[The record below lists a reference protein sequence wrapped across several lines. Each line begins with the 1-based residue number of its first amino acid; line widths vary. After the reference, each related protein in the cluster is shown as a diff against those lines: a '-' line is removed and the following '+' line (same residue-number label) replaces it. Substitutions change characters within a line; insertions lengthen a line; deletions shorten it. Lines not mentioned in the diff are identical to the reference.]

1 MKKGFTLVEIIAV
14 ITVMSILLVIITPY
28 ILNTVNNKKGEI
40 SNEAKQIIYDAT
52 DLYVKENQDNYPT
65 VANSIYCIKL
75 ETLVKDGK
83 LEAPIKDMKSD
94 KEIPLTNMIKVTI
107 DDYNQ
112 YNYELVKKEECEI

>member
-75 ETLVKDGK
+75 ETLVKNGK

>member
-40 SNEAKQIIYDAT
+40 SNVAKQIIYDAT

>member
-75 ETLVKDGK
+75 ETLVKNGK

-94 KEIPLTNMIKVTI
+94 KEIPLTDMIKVTI

>member
-83 LEAPIKDMKSD
+83 LEAPIKDMKSYSS
-94 KEIPLTNMIKVTI
+94 PLARVPFILLPDIIILYSGSSTGS
-107 DDYNQ
+107 
-112 YNYELVKKEECEI
+112 

>member
-75 ETLVKDGK
+75 ETLVKNGK

-112 YNYELVKKEECEI
+112 YNYELVNKCEE